1 LKIKLSVRTLC
12 EQYAIIFTDEG
23 AISMYDY
30 LKGIVT
36 RVTPEYIALEVN
48 QIGWQLYTPNP
59 YSFRVNNLEQQI
71 YVHMQVREDAQ
82 TLYGFTSLDQRE
94 LFRKLISVSGIG
106 PKGAMAILASGS
118 PTHVIQAI
126 EMEDEAF
133 LVKFPGVGKKTAR
146 QMILDLKGKLGS
158 LLETV
163 ELPSAT
169 DELPLFGV
177 NQTEHEL
184 NEAMLALTALGY
196 SERELAKIRPQLAED
211 DQLDTTEQYMKK
223 ALQLL
228 LKMK

>member
-1 LKIKLSVRTLC
+1 
-12 EQYAIIFTDEG
+12 
-23 AISMYDY
+23 MYDY
-30 LKGIVT
+30 LKGSVT

-48 QIGWQLYTPNP
+48 GVGWQLYTPNP
-59 YSFRVNNLEQQI
+59 FSFRASQLEQQI

-106 PKGAMAILASGS
+106 PKGAMAILASGT

-158 LLETV
+158 LLDTV
-163 ELPSAT
+163 ELPSAE

-196 SERELAKIRPQLAED
+196 SEKELAKIRPVLAD
-211 DQLDTTEQYMKK
+211 DGQLDTTEQYMKK

-228 LKMK
+228 LKLK